1 MQKTV
6 CQDALEENFLHEE
19 DEKDIFRRNV
29 QIFHIVVSSIVEST
43 FLILTKFSFPSFS
56 DSFIV
61 FKSKYVYL
69 SAILQNANFCDKPSK
84 ISSIA

>member
-43 FLILTKFSFPSFS
+43 FLILTKFSFRLFQTLLLFLRVSTYICPLSCRMQIFV
-56 DSFIV
+56 INHL
-61 FKSKYVYL
+61 KYH
-69 SAILQNANFCDKPSK
+69 Q
-84 ISSIA
+84 